1 MVKYLKSASGR
12 PEALILSLLIIPRFY
27 FSSSVFFDAQDGQ
40 EEQDEQ
46 EEQELEQELES
57 GQPMHLF
64 PLFFA
69 LIMYNTAPPIMRAE
83 AIIAIISPSV
93 IIYLCRLSE

>member
-40 EEQDEQ
+40 EEQ
-46 EEQELEQELES
+46 EEQEPEQELES

-83 AIIAIISPSV
+83 AMIAIISPSV

>member
-1 MVKYLKSASGR
+1 M
-12 PEALILSLLIIPRFY
+12 SLLIIPRFY

-46 EEQELEQELES
+46 EEQELES